1 MRNIFKG
8 TAIVI
13 LVWVMAILS
22 ALLCNYF
29 IKIDVVT
36 TSIIIFVSAIAIDY
50 FAYKIEEKENY

>member
-1 MRNIFKG
+1 
-8 TAIVI
+8 
-13 LVWVMAILS
+13 MAILS

-29 IKIDVVT
+29 IKINVVS